1 MADYSNYL
9 LQKAKM
15 KHEAANAKPEKPRFG
30 DEVILNNN
38 LFNMNKQMP
47 NENEA
52 TVNLLSEIQEG
63 SKPGK
68 VMSAGDAL
76 LAGAKAGVQ
85 RKSFLDDKERLGKI
99 MAFTEKTKQMVED
112 TNRELYKQEKLYNA
126 KQAIMPRFMGFL
138 KNHAKMS
145 PNDKKVFLQHTL
157 DEYNQAAGT
166 DYKLLSYDGSEP
178 WKVTLSDG
186 QEPFFLD
193 LMYEL
198 KTPEEIRHEI
208 FAQSPEVQKAD
219 QMALQEHERDV
230 RNQNAVAS
238 LHEEQAEKLKTEKK
252 RDIEIKDAEE
262 RIFKETGG
270 DRVKLFDNL
279 GDSLIRSYETDI
291 NKNRDIAQ
299 ASFDV
304 VRDIEKL
311 IHLAKTHPKIF
322 GANMQTV
329 IMNRNNQDPT
339 YWNTLVRRS
348 ALKSKDAVAYNEAIN
363 IIKRLN
369 RDDLKT
375 LGGGRMNV
383 FLERNLFGGNP
394 SMTWEPEAVIN
405 VGGEIKNKALSV
417 GKEYAKSHQYYDKY
431 RGYYKPKIVNGFD
444 DEKVIFQLPNGQKR
458 SFPKE
463 NAQQAEE
470 ILKSEF
476 GDVKR
481 IQ

>member
-15 KHEAANAKPEKPRFG
+15 KHEAANAKPEKPKFG
-30 DEVILNNN
+30 DEAILNNN

-52 TVNLLSEIQEG
+52 TVNLLTELQEG

-68 VMSAGDAL
+68 VMSAGDAA

-99 MAFTEKTKQMVED
+99 MAFTEKTRQMVED

-126 KQAIMPRFMGFL
+126 KQELAPQWDFIFSSPKLTEAERLNGLNDLVRAF
-138 KNHAKMS
+138 KNKTGLDVDVVN
-145 PNDKKVFLQHTL
+145 PNFR
-157 DEYNQAAGT
+157 NGT
-166 DYKLLSYDGSEP
+166 ATIFIDGEP
-178 WKVTLSDG
+178 QFGNLADI
-186 QEPFFLD
+186 F
-193 LMYEL
+193 
-198 KTPEEIRHEI
+198 KTPQELRTQA
-208 FAQSPEVQKAD
+208 FLNSSEVQKAD
-219 QMALQEHERDV
+219 QMALQEHQREV
-230 RNQNAVAS
+230 RNQNAIAS
-238 LHEEQAEKLKTEKK
+238 LHEEQAEKLNTEKK

-329 IMNRNNQDPT
+329 IMNRNNQDQT

-394 SMTWEPEAVIN
+394 NMTWEPQAVIN

-444 DEKVIFQLPNGQKR
+444 DAEVSFKLPDGRIVKA
-458 SFPKE
+458 PKE
-463 NAQQAEE
+463 NEQKALET
-470 ILKSEF
+470 LKTKYGNVE
-476 GDVKR
+476 V